1 MSDSETTCLLLEMEA
16 LKERVKML
24 ERELERSCVEN
35 LTSQADAVAHH
46 VASFVVNGPNTLEN
60 FYQFDYNSIVTEL
73 QSLAPDLYQ
82 SFMIIGNVRRNA
94 IDNEVTT
101 EEIKAVTSLCSLLSH
116 IFVFSFKCS
125 FCQDKRVVIII
136 VQ

>member
-1 MSDSETTCLLLEMEA
+1 MEA

-24 ERELERSCVEN
+24 ERELERSGVEN
-35 LTSQADAVAHH
+35 LTSQADAVAHY
-46 VASFVVNGPNTLEN
+46 VASFVVIGPNTLEN

-101 EEIKAVTSLCSLLSH
+101 E
-116 IFVFSFKCS
+116 
-125 FCQDKRVVIII
+125 D
-136 VQ
+136 